1 MILVAGGTGSLGRV
15 VVARLGAAGHDVR
28 VLTRDVRRADGLTAD
43 LAVGDVRDVG
53 SLPAAVRGCSVVVSA
68 VHGFL
73 GGRGAGPEHIDHQG
87 NSALL
92 HAAVDAGVGH
102 FVLLSVYDA
111 RPDHP
116 MELHRAKHAAE
127 LELRASGPAW
137 TVIRPTSYVETWIPL
152 IAGKLESGGPAR
164 VLGRGE
170 NPINFVSVQD
180 VAMLVERAIT
190 DPALRNRIV
199 DLIGSDNLSMTQLA
213 QRLGATR
220 IRHVPR
226 TGLRVASVL
235 LAPVAPGAARAARA
249 AGVMDTTD
257 MAADAASLHAEFPE
271 LTWHPAGEVATRWAS
286 EHTQHGVQH
295 G

>member
-1 MILVAGGTGSLGRV
+1 MILVAGGTGTLGRV
-15 VVARLGAAGHDVR
+15 VVARLGAAGHHVR
-28 VLTRDVRRADGLTAD
+28 VLTRDARHADGMTAD
-43 LAVGDVRDVG
+43 VAVGDVRRVG
-53 SLPAAVRGCSVVVSA
+53 SLPMAVRGCSVVVSA

-87 NSALL
+87 NAALL
-92 HAAVDAGVGH
+92 HAAVDAGVEH

-127 LELRASGPAW
+127 LELRASGLAW
-137 TVIRPTSYVETWIPL
+137 TVLRPTSYVETWISL
-152 IAGKLESGGPAR
+152 VAAKLESGGPAL
-164 VLGRGE
+164 VLGHGE

-180 VAMLVERAIT
+180 VAMLIEHAIT
-190 DPALRNRIV
+190 DPALRNRTI

-213 QRLGATR
+213 QLLGATR
-220 IRHVPR
+220 IRKVPR
-226 TGLRVASVL
+226 TALRVASVL

-249 AGVMDTTD
+249 AGVMDATD
-257 MAADAASLHAEFPE
+257 MAADTAPLRAEFPE
-271 LTWHPAGEVATRWAS
+271 LTWHSAGEVATSWAA